1 MRARGGDGPAHD
13 DMSEDLRAR
22 LRAGDRDA
30 FAELYEQHARAVH
43 LHAHR
48 LTGDWSAAEEVM
60 ADTFLDAWRH
70 RARLEPEG
78 GAVLPW
84 LLGMATNKA
93 RNARRGTG
101 RRLAFL
107 SRRPAPEPV
116 PDFAEETAGR
126 LDDARTLDAVREVY
140 GRLRRAEREVLA
152 LCVWSGLDYAEAA
165 QALGVPVGTVRS
177 RLSRARARLRR
188 LVEERLVEERLAEE
202 RLAEERLAD
211 ESEGR
216 AEGRGEPSPGRG
228 EVRRG
233 DAFAALTLTDFQ
245 EGTSR

>member
-202 RLAEERLAD
+202 RLAD

>member
-126 LDDARTLDAVREVY
+126 LDDARTLGAVREVY

-188 LVEERLVEERLAEE
+188 LVEERLVEERLA
-202 RLAEERLAD
+202 D

>member
-188 LVEERLVEERLAEE
+188 LVEERLVEERLA
-202 RLAEERLAD
+202 D

-216 AEGRGEPSPGRG
+216 AEDRGEPSPGRG